1 MIQESEKI
9 LAEVSQ
15 KINEIVKG
23 FHETIIGS
31 EAGKKLTI
39 NSVENI
45 IGTTLEE
52 VKNAVTDA
60 SGEYLS
66 NVDTE
71 ETEKHCGCGKRMVSV
86 KKRTNK
92 NIN

>member
-15 KINEIVKG
+15 KINEIVKE
-23 FHETIIGS
+23 FHETIKSS

-52 VKNAVTDA
+52 VTRAVNVA
-60 SGEYLS
+60 VGQYMS

-71 ETEKHCGCGKRMVSV
+71 ETEKHCSCSKKMVNV
-86 KKRTNK
+86 KKKNK
-92 NIN
+92 

>member
-9 LAEVSQ
+9 LAEVEQ

-23 FHETIIGS
+23 FHDAILKSET
-31 EAGKKLTI
+31 EKKLTI

-45 IGTTLEE
+45 IGTTLED
-52 VKNAVTDA
+52 VKNAVNEA
-60 SGEYLS
+60 SSEYLS

-71 ETEKHCGCGKRMVSV
+71 ETEKHCSCGKRMVNV
-86 KKRTNK
+86 KKKNK
-92 NIN
+92 